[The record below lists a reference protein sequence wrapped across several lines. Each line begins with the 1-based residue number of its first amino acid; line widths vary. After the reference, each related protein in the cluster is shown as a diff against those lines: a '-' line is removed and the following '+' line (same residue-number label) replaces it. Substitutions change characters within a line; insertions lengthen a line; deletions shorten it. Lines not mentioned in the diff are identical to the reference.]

1 MVYFSGTGIS
11 DCLYFMVTLNIREI
25 KAYCTAYLKYLV
37 NINPSMPE
45 VNV

>member
-11 DCLYFMVTLNIREI
+11 DSLNFMITLNIREI
-25 KAYCTAYLKYLV
+25 KAYCTAYLNYLV
-37 NINPSMPE
+37 NINPSMSE